1 MLPTTR
7 PLPYLFAFGITLAML
22 ALRYAAQPW
31 LGPTAPLILLLA
43 APVMAAYY
51 GGFGPGLVST
61 ALAGIAG
68 MALFVLPTDALPSP
82 QARDWLALA
91 VFVGIGALVS
101 WTIAARQ
108 QALGR
113 LQAEHDQMTEVQAAL
128 AARER
133 RIRDLIDGAPLAM
146 LLIDGNHIVFANGPA
161 ERLLGYTR
169 AEFERLTIEQLLPAR
184 FRGGHAA
191 LRESFRRIPASRP
204 MGAGRDLYALR
215 KDGSEVPVEIALNHL
230 PGENGGALVLTSITD
245 ISARKLAERER
256 THLADI
262 VDASADAIISQ
273 TLQGTVTSWNAGA
286 ARLFGY
292 AADAM
297 IGRPMDPLIPPE
309 LRADEARLLARLA
322 RGEAVDDHETERL
335 HADGRRIA
343 VSVALSPLRDASG
356 QVSGAAA
363 IARDITDRKRDER
376 ALRISEERYALA
388 ARATY
393 NAIWDWDL
401 ATDALHWN
409 DVMHELFGYLP
420 DRVPAHISW
429 WLETIHPDDRARV
442 ERSIHAVIDRQPGAP
457 GNGRQWAD
465 EYRFRRHDGSYA
477 LVTDRGLVARDAQG
491 RAIHMIGAMSDVTA
505 EREALATLH
514 RHEAHL
520 ATVYQQTGAAL
531 AETDAQGRFVEVNQ
545 RYCELV
551 GRTRDDLLGLSMQ
564 DVTHPDDL
572 AWNVPLF
579 EQLMAC
585 GTPFSAEKRYRWPD
599 GSDVWVTL
607 SVTRMQ
613 APGEPLRGLAVAID
627 ITARKTAEAR
637 LRDSEARF
645 RTAVDAASDILW
657 TNDAAGRMSDAQP
670 KWAAFTG
677 QSFEQYAG
685 VGWSSALHPDDV
697 APTLALW
704 RTAVD
709 TGTRFACEHRLR
721 RHDGVYRRFA
731 VRALPVRD
739 TAGGTREWVGVH
751 TDITDLREAET
762 QLKQADRRKDEF
774 LATLAHELRN
784 PLAPLSN
791 SLQILE
797 RTDDTRVIAP
807 LRQMM
812 CRQVAQLVR
821 LVDDL
826 LEVSRITSGKLKLQ
840 RSRVSLRQVI
850 DAAIESARP
859 LIDAQHHR
867 LVVDWQVDDATID
880 GDPMRLAQVFTN
892 LLNNAA
898 KYSEPGGTIT
908 LFLRS
913 PRPDRVSIRVRDT
926 GIGIDP
932 ASLPRVFDLFAQI
945 DNGADKAQG
954 GLGIGLSLARRLVEL
969 HGGRIIAHSDGVG
982 RGATFTVDLP
992 VARPDD
998 AADLAEL
1005 APATHTSRCLIVVAD
1020 DNRDAAD
1027 SLAMILKLGGHD
1039 VHTAYDGRE
1048 ALHAVRAYRPHM
1060 AILDIGMPEHDGC
1073 DVARQLRDEPWSQDL
1088 VLIALTG
1095 WGQDVDR
1102 QRTTAA
1108 GFDHHFTKP
1117 VNHTELEALIDRL
1130 DVCDRAPATGQ

>member
-1 MLPTTR
+1 
-7 PLPYLFAFGITLAML
+7 ML
-22 ALRYAAQPW
+22 ALRYAAGPW
-31 LGPTAPLILLLA
+31 LGTAVPLMPLLA
-43 APVMAAYY
+43 APVLAAFY
-51 GGFGPGLVST
+51 GGFGPGLLATV
-61 ALAGIAG
+61 LAGLAG
-68 MALFVLPTDALPSP
+68 VMLFVPPYGVLLPPNLKE
-82 QARDWLALA
+82 WLRLA
-91 VFVGIGALVS
+91 VFIGIGALVS
-101 WTIAARQ
+101 WAVAARRL
-108 QALGR
+108 ALVQ
-113 LQAEHDQMTEVQAAL
+113 LEDEHERISQVQAAL

-146 LLIDGNHIVFANGPA
+146 LLLDGNRIVFVNGPA
-161 ERLLGYTR
+161 ERLFGYTR
-169 AEFERLTIEQLLPAR
+169 AEFDRLTIETLIPTR
-184 FRGGHAA
+184 FRAGHAA
-191 LRESFRRIPASRP
+191 LRESFRQAPASRP

-230 PGENGGALVLTSITD
+230 PGEGSALVLTSITD
-245 ISARKLAERER
+245 ISARKLAEHER
-256 THLADI
+256 AHLAGI
-262 VDASADAIISQ
+262 VDASADAIVSQ
-273 TLQGTVTSWNAGA
+273 TLAGTVTSWNAGA
-286 ARLFGY
+286 VRLFGHT
-292 AADAM
+292 AEAM
-297 IGRPMDPLIPPE
+297 DGRPIDPLIPPE
-309 LRADEARLLARLA
+309 LRAAEAQLLARLA

-335 HADGRRIA
+335 HADGRRIS
-343 VSVALSPLRDASG
+343 VSVALSPLRNASG
-356 QVSGAAA
+356 QVIGAAS
-363 IARDITDRKRDER
+363 IARDITDRKYAER

-388 ARATY
+388 ARASY
-393 NAIWDWDL
+393 NAIWDWNL

-409 DVMHELFGYLP
+409 DVMYELFGYP
-420 DRVPAHISW
+420 PEGVPAHIGW
-429 WLETIHPDDRARV
+429 WVDSIHPDDRARV
-442 ERSIHAVIDRQPGAP
+442 ERSIHAVIDRQPGAA
-457 GNGRQWAD
+457 GDGLQDGLQWAD

-477 LVTDRGLVARDAQG
+477 VVTDRGLVARDAQG
-491 RAIHMIGAMSDVTA
+491 RALRMIGAMSDVSA
-505 EREALATLH
+505 EREALATL
-514 RHEAHL
+514 RRQETHL
-520 ATVYQQTGAAL
+520 AAVYQQTGAAL
-531 AETDAQGRFVEVNQ
+531 GEADADGRFVEVND

-551 GRTRDDLLGLSMQ
+551 GRTRDELLEMRMQ
-564 DVTHPDDL
+564 DITHPDDL
-572 AWNVPLF
+572 AWNLPLF
-579 EQLMAC
+579 EQMMDSGA
-585 GTPFSAEKRYRWPD
+585 PFSAEKRYCRPD
-599 GSDVWVTL
+599 GSVVWVAV
-607 SVTRMQ
+607 SVTRML
-613 APGEPLRGLAVAID
+613 APGEPPRGLAVALD
-627 ITARKTAEAR
+627 ITARKEVEAR
-637 LRDSEARF
+637 LRESEARF

-657 TNDAAGRMSDAQP
+657 TNDANGRMTDVQP

-677 QSFEQYAG
+677 QSFAQYAG
-685 VGWSSALHPDDV
+685 FGWSAALHPDDV
-697 APTLALW
+697 SPTLALW
-704 RTAVD
+704 RTAVS
-709 TGTRFACEHRLR
+709 TGTRFACEQRVR
-721 RHDGVYRRFA
+721 RHDGEYRRFA
-731 VRALPVRD
+731 VRAMPVREAD
-739 TAGGTREWVGVH
+739 GQVREWVGVH

-797 RTDDTRVIAP
+797 RTDDVQVIAP

-812 CRQVAQLVR
+812 SRQVAQLVR

-840 RSRVSLRQVI
+840 RSRVQLRQVI